1 MIAQSFLQLLQF
13 NAIGAPADFKFF
25 GVTIP
30 RKRYTSLTEI
40 WDATIIYQSVTGLY
54 ETRIRMGDLW
64 AGEQ

>member
-25 GVTIP
+25 GITIP

-40 WDATIIYQSVTGLY
+40 WDATIIY
-54 ETRIRMGDLW
+54 
-64 AGEQ
+64 